1 MFIAMNRFK
10 VVKGHEAQF
19 EEIWRNRD
27 SRLGDVPGFEAF
39 RMLKGPESEDH
50 VLYVSHS
57 VWSNKQVFL
66 DWTRSEAFRASHKGA
81 GDHRAVYAEAP
92 VLETFEAVEGI

>member
-10 VVKGHEAQF
+10 VVIGQEDQF
-19 EEIWRNRD
+19 EEIWRSRD
-27 SRLGDVPGFEAF
+27 SKLADVPGFQAF
-39 RMLKGPESEDH
+39 HMLKGGKAADH

-57 VWSNKQVFL
+57 VWQSKEVFL

-81 GDHRAVYAEAP
+81 GDHRAVYLEAP

>member
-10 VVKGHEAQF
+10 VVKGQEPQF

-27 SRLGDVPGFEAF
+27 SRLAEVPGFDSF
-39 RMLKGPESEDH
+39 RMLKGGEADDH
-50 VLYVSHS
+50 TLYVSHTM
-57 VWSNKQVFL
+57 WENRDVFL
-66 DWTRSEAFRASHKGA
+66 DWTRSDAFRAAHKGA
-81 GDHRAVYAEAP
+81 GDHKTVYLESP